1 MSRLQN
7 LGAWALAGAAVL
19 STSLVAGPAA
29 ARTAEVS
36 DGRDVPA
43 SADLTSATYRDGEAR
58 VVVTAHV
65 RALRQSG
72 RVVALVG
79 EPDSDVV
86 YHATVWPRS
95 DGTVGTRLELVTD
108 VSHSPR
114 ACAISASWSVRED
127 TVTVS
132 VPQSCLQFGRF
143 LERHYV
149 RVTMS
154 DHGGRDAARG
164 VDVGRGSSPGC
175 ATAGEIRRLRRG
187 VPQARVHALLD
198 TAGRFGDGAA
208 GGYSRIYRSCSG
220 GRGWYV
226 DYDGTT
232 DRVEATGRVRGAGTN
247 V

>member
-43 SADLTSATYRDGEAR
+43 GADLTSATDRNGEAR
-58 VVVTAHV
+58 VQVTAHV
-65 RALRQSG
+65 RALRHTG

-175 ATAGEIRRLRRG
+175 ATAGEIRGLRRG
-187 VPQARVHALLD
+187 QPKARVHALLD
-198 TAGRFGDGAA
+198 TAGRFGDGGA
-208 GGYSRIYRSCSG
+208 GGYSRVYASCSG
-220 GRGWYV
+220 GRAWFV
-226 DYDGTT
+226 EYDGTT
-232 DRVEATGRVRGAGTN
+232 DRLAATGRVRGSTTN

>member
-1 MSRLQN
+1 MSRLHT

-19 STSLVAGPAA
+19 TTSLAAGPAA
-29 ARTAEVS
+29 ARTVEVS

-43 SADLTSATYRDGEAR
+43 GADLTSATYRNGEAR
-58 VVVTAHV
+58 VQVTAHV
-65 RALRQSG
+65 RALRHTG

-79 EPDSDVV
+79 EPDSDTV
-86 YHATVWPRS
+86 YHATVWPRP
-95 DGTVGTRLELVTD
+95 DGTVGTRLELVTNG
-108 VSHSPR
+108 SRSPR
-114 ACAISASWSVRED
+114 SCAITATWSVRTS
-127 TVTVS
+127 TVEVS

-149 RVTMS
+149 QVRTS
-154 DHGGRDAARG
+154 AAGGRDVARG
-164 VDVGRGSSPGC
+164 VVVGRGSSPGC
-175 ATAGEIRRLRRG
+175 ATAGEIHGLHRG
-187 VPQARVHALLD
+187 DTRARVHALLD

-220 GRGWYV
+220 GRPWYV

-232 DRVEATGRVRGAGTN
+232 DRLEATGRVRGATTN